1 MCLYCIFSLISH
13 WLQDFVVGL
22 SNILRGTVTER
33 LCWAFSLYDLNKDG
47 CITKEVLHVFYEC
60 IFKGILRFI

>member
-1 MCLYCIFSLISH
+1 MLRISH

-47 CITKEVLHVFYEC
+47 YITKEVFYVLFWF
-60 IFKGILRFI
+60 ILTFISGI